1 MSSCHQVWP
10 DTKIIVLG
18 NICGA
23 QLLYDSDNG
32 DLNPAKISWWRIF
45 LFSNIQNLKLIFGSM
60 LIMDVGD
67 VTIFKSPTSPCHQFL
82 FLAYMEILYYKK
94 IHWNEFFSTT
104 ASKNQDTALLSS
116 EPPSAKS
123 QKTVCLWNFIRT
135 PNILTFGQ
143 TFSRW

>member
-10 DTKIIVLG
+10 DAKIIVLG

-94 IHWNEFFSTT
+94 IHWNEFFKYYSKQKSRHS
-104 ASKNQDTALLSS
+104 ASFIGTSIS
-116 EPPSAKS
+116 EKPEDGMSLKFYTYT
-123 QKTVCLWNFIRT
+123 KHFNFWS
-135 PNILTFGQ
+135 NIF
-143 TFSRW
+143 